1 MQQNEVDAV
10 RSVLT
15 RDLSTPPQIP
25 ASAMV
30 QATTLMAGGRL
41 HRYGE
46 LPEGEH
52 SSVAQLEM
60 AFAALLGATYAI
72 GVNSCGCAL
81 FLSLVAAGVKP
92 GDPVLMNAFT
102 LAPVP
107 GAVAHAGA
115 RPILVDITEDYVIDL
130 DDLAAKAQAS
140 GARHL
145 LLSHMR
151 GHIGDMD
158 QLAAFCTARGI
169 ALIEDCAHTLGA
181 DWNGTPTGRFGVAG
195 CFSFQ
200 SYKHVNGGEGGMIV
214 TDDEDLA
221 ARAILLS
228 GSYML
233 YRQNGARP
241 ADEVFERWRYTSPN
255 MSMRLSNLVAALVLP
270 QLPLLPERA
279 AIWNGLHDRLAGRLR
294 RLNGLRLPLRSPA
307 EHYVQ
312 SSIQFEAPGLDPERM
327 AAFASSCAARGVFLK
342 WFGADEPRGF
352 TSQSQHW
359 RYIENVEAPPR
370 ARRILRHLF
379 DMRLPLTLTLAECDT
394 VADIIGE
401 CLADLPAA

>member
-1 MQQNEVDAV
+1 MQKDDGDTGPI
-10 RSVLT
+10 RLT
-15 RDLSTPPQIP
+15 RDLGTPPQIP
-25 ASAMV
+25 AIAIKRAAS
-30 QATTLMAGGRL
+30 LLDGGRL

-46 LPEGEH
+46 LPKGED
-52 SSVAQLEM
+52 SDAAQLEM
-60 AFAALLGATYAI
+60 AFAALLGAKFAI

-107 GAVAHAGA
+107 GAVAHAGG
-115 RPILVDITEDYVIDL
+115 RPVLVDITDDYVIDL
-130 DDLAAKAQAS
+130 EDLERKADAT

-151 GHIGDMD
+151 GHIGDMEK
-158 QLAAFCTARGI
+158 LAAFCNRRGI

-181 DWNGTPTGRFGVAG
+181 DWNGRPTGRFGVAG

-200 SYKHVNGGEGGMIV
+200 SYKHVNGGEGGIIV
-214 TDDEDLA
+214 TDDENIA
-221 ARAILLS
+221 ARAILFS

-241 ADEVFERWRYTSPN
+241 SDEVFERWRYTTPN
-255 MSMRLSNLVAALVLP
+255 LSMRLSNLVAALVLP
-270 QLPLLPERA
+270 QLALLPERA
-279 AIWNGLHDRLAGRLR
+279 AIWNSRHDRLAAHLR
-294 RLNGLRLPLRSPA
+294 KLNGLRLPARPA
-307 EHYVQ
+307 LEHYVQ
-312 SSIQFEAPGLDPERM
+312 SSIQFEAPDLAPARM
-327 AAFASSCAARGVFLK
+327 AAFTTACAARGVFLK
-342 WFGADEPRGF
+342 WFGADEPVGF

-370 ARRILRHLF
+370 ARKILRHLF
-379 DMRLPLTLTLAECDT
+379 DMRLPLTLTLEECDT
-394 VADIIGE
+394 IAGIIGE
-401 CLADLPAA
+401 CLADLPTA

>member
-1 MQQNEVDAV
+1 MRQDNHDAGQPAL
-10 RSVLT
+10 S

-25 ASAMV
+25 AKAMAR
-30 QATTLMAGGRL
+30 ATTLMEGGRL

-46 LPEGEH
+46 LPKGED
-52 SSVAQLEM
+52 SEVARLEI
-60 AFAALLGATYAI
+60 AFAALLGAKYAV

-81 FLSLVAAGVKP
+81 YLSLVAAGVRP

-115 RPILVDITEDYVIDL
+115 HHVLVDMTDDYVIDME
-130 DDLAAKAQAS
+130 DLAAKADAS

-145 LLSHMR
+145 LVSHMR

-158 QLAAFCTARGI
+158 RLAAFCAARGI
-169 ALIEDCAHTLGA
+169 RLIEDCAHTLGA
-181 DWNGTPTGRFGVAG
+181 DWNGTPTGRFGAAG

-214 TDDEDLA
+214 TDDEDIA
-221 ARAILLS
+221 ARAVLLS

-255 MSMRLSNLVAALVLP
+255 LSMRLSNLVAALVLP
-270 QLPLLPERA
+270 QLALLPERA
-279 AIWNGLHDRLAGRLR
+279 MIWNSRHDHIAARLR
-294 RLNGLRLPLRSPA
+294 QLNGLRLPMRPA
-307 EHYVQ
+307 LEHYVQ
-312 SSIQFEAPGLDPERM
+312 SSIQFEVPGRGPEQLK
-327 AAFASSCAARGVFLK
+327 AFATACAARGVFLK
-342 WFGADEPRGF
+342 WFGADDPIGF

-359 RYIENVEAPPR
+359 RYIENVAAPPH
-370 ARRILRHLF
+370 ARNILRQMF
-379 DMRLPLTLTLAECDT
+379 DMRLPLTLTLEECDT
-394 VADIIGE
+394 IADVIGE
-401 CLADLPAA
+401 SLAALPAA

>member
-1 MQQNEVDAV
+1 MGLHDRNSTPAV
-10 RSVLT
+10 LS
-15 RDLSTPPQIP
+15 RDLGTPPQIP
-25 ASAMV
+25 PSAIAR
-30 QATTLMAGGRL
+30 ATALMNSGRV

-46 LPEGEH
+46 LPKGED
-52 SSVAQLEM
+52 SDVAQLEI
-60 AFAALLGATYAI
+60 AFADLLGARFAV

-81 FLSLVAAGVKP
+81 YLSLVASGLRP

-107 GAVAHAGA
+107 GAVAHAGGK
-115 RPILVDITEDYVIDL
+115 PVLVDITDDYVIDL
-130 DDLAAKAQAS
+130 EDLERKADTT

-151 GHIGDMD
+151 GHIGDMEK
-158 QLAAFCTARGI
+158 LAAFCSRRGI

-181 DWNGTPTGRFGVAG
+181 RWNGRPTGRFGAAG

-200 SYKHVNGGEGGMIV
+200 SYKHVNGGEGGIIV
-214 TDDEDLA
+214 TDDEDIA

-241 ADEVFERWRYTSPN
+241 PDEAFDRWRDVTPN
-255 MSMRLSNLVAALVLP
+255 LSMRLSNLVAALVLP
-270 QLPLLPERA
+270 QLALLTERA
-279 AIWNGLHDRLAGRLR
+279 AIWNSRHDHLAARLR
-294 RLNGLRLPLRSPA
+294 QLNGLRLPTRPIP
-307 EHYVQ
+307 EQYVQ
-312 SSIQFEAPGLDPERM
+312 SSIQFEAPDLEPAQMER
-327 AAFASSCAARGVFLK
+327 FALACAARGVFLK

-370 ARRILRHLF
+370 ARKILRHLF
-379 DMRLPLTLTLAECDT
+379 DMRLPLTLTPDECDT
-394 VADIIGE
+394 IADIVGE